1 MRILKDIETA
11 MDTHIVILHV
21 RNARLVFIN
30 QFNFVT
36 YIKRYYTNTWTVMST

>member
-11 MDTHIVILHV
+11 MDIHIVILHV
-21 RNARLVFIN
+21 RRLVFIN